1 MLHGQRFNR
10 IGNYMLNKEEMNN
23 LRVLVETGAKAISH
37 DKSLTESVEIQNT
50 AVELL
55 KNIKAD
61 NQPEGE

>member
-1 MLHGQRFNR
+1 
-10 IGNYMLNKEEMNN
+10 MLNKEEMNN

-55 KNIKAD
+55 KKIEAD

>member
-55 KNIKAD
+55 KKIEAD

>member
-1 MLHGQRFNR
+1 MLHGQRFKR

-23 LRVLVETGAKAISH
+23 LRALVETGAKAISH
-37 DKSLTESVEIQNT
+37 DKSLTESVQIQNT

-55 KNIKAD
+55 KKIEAD

>member
-1 MLHGQRFNR
+1 
-10 IGNYMLNKEEMNN
+10 MLNKEEMNN

-37 DKSLTESVEIQNT
+37 DKPLTESVEIQNT

-55 KNIKAD
+55 KKIEAD